1 VVFCNRIKKHEKINQ
16 MTTSR
21 YKDLVVILLAAFIVL
36 LVVDRCKSD
45 KKHAAQVT
53 EYDNL
58 VAELEADRLLILD
71 SVDVLNATLEAE
83 RIALTKRLDGYKM
96 LSTKERI
103 KLITKVDSFAIPTDT
118 GAILSLH
125 GVDSVNKLTIHYQ
138 SCVVQSAIKD
148 TLITHLNNVV
158 QADSVIIETQ
168 KKQAKAQ
175 KKAAKIGVIKAAVV
189 SGLVGIILGLVI

>member
-1 VVFCNRIKKHEKINQ
+1 
-16 MTTSR
+16 MTLNAF
-21 YKDLVVILLAAFIVL
+21 KNWVLILVSVALFAS
-36 LVVDRCKSD
+36 VVDRCNESH
-45 KKHAAQVT
+45 KHAAQVT

-83 RIALTKRLDGYKM
+83 RIELTKRLNGYNM
-96 LSTKERI
+96 LPVKERI

-138 SCVVQSAIKD
+138 SCVVQSEIKD
-148 TLITHLNNVV
+148 TLITHLTNVV
-158 QADSVIIETQ
+158 QSDSVIIETQ

-175 KKAAKIGVIKAAVV
+175 KKAAKIKAIKAAVV
-189 SGLVGIILGLVI
+189 SGLVGIIFGLVI

>member
-1 VVFCNRIKKHEKINQ
+1 

-21 YKDLVVILLAAFIVL
+21 YKDLAVILLAAIIVM
-36 LVVDRCKSD
+36 LVIGRCNND
-45 KKHAAQVT
+45 HKHAAQVT

-58 VAELEADRLLILD
+58 VSDLEADRLLILD
-71 SVDVLNATLEAE
+71 SVDVLNEQLQIEREA
-83 RIALTKRLDGYKM
+83 LPKRLNEYSQ
-96 LSTKERI
+96 LPTKERI

-138 SCVVQSAIKD
+138 SCMVQSATKD
-148 TLITHLNNVV
+148 TIITHLTNVV
-158 QADSVIIETQ
+158 QADSIIIGTQ
-168 KKQAKAQ
+168 QKMMKKQ
-175 KKAAKIGVIKAAVV
+175 KKAAKIKLIKAAVV

>member
-1 VVFCNRIKKHEKINQ
+1 
-16 MTTSR
+16 MTLNAF
-21 YKDLVVILLAAFIVL
+21 KNWVLILVSVALFAS
-36 LVVDRCKSD
+36 VVDRCNESH
-45 KKHAAQVT
+45 KHAAQVT
-53 EYDNL
+53 EYDNTI
-58 VAELEADRLLILD
+58 AELEANRLLILD

-83 RIALTKRLDGYKM
+83 RIALTKRLNGYNM
-96 LSTKERI
+96 LPTKERI

-148 TLITHLNNVV
+148 TLITHLTNVL
-158 QADSVIIETQ
+158 QADSVIIITQ
-168 KKQAKAQ
+168 KKQAQAQ

-189 SGLVGIILGLVI
+189 SGLVGIIIGLVI